1 MNSRISP
8 KRSGAVIESG
18 FFVRNYP
25 HGARMA
31 SGVEIVF
38 ECDEGANL

>member
-18 FFVRNYP
+18 FFVRNY
-25 HGARMA
+25 HHADRMPM
-31 SGVEIVF
+31 GVEIVF
-38 ECDEGANL
+38 ECHEGANL